1 MLDVRSARTMSV
13 DQQERSP
20 DTTTRS
26 SSLSGARTSNETARP
41 SESCDSA
48 AHYPLPTGGALPRSP
63 AGGAALGTA
72 GSRRSPKAGALGF
85 LSPSVSPLGAV
96 VTDFP
101 RDQVPVFKGVLSKMG
116 KSQLFKRWHRRYFVL
131 YPGFLL
137 YWPEEKDFALKRKPK
152 GSVDLAECS
161 LATAEQHTKRA
172 NTFGIFHHGRRDY
185 FLEAPSHAVLLE
197 WVRHIEH
204 MLGVDE
210 STGIEDFN
218 LLNLVGKGAYGK
230 VVQVR
235 KKDTGKVYAM
245 KMISKESLKRKHD
258 LGRGDMEKFK
268 NELASRPNL
277 RGIVNVEKAAYKHWM
292 VQSTKAER
300 RVLEV
305 VNHPFIVKLH
315 FAFQTHDKLCLVLD
329 FVNGGELFSYIAKE
343 KVR

>member
-1 MLDVRSARTMSV
+1 MASENKGL
-13 DQQERSP
+13 
-20 DTTTRS
+20 S
-26 SSLSGARTSNETARP
+26 STE
-41 SESCDSA
+41 
-48 AHYPLPTGGALPRSP
+48 
-63 AGGAALGTA
+63 
-72 GSRRSPKAGALGF
+72 
-85 LSPSVSPLGAV
+85 
-96 VTDFP
+96 
-101 RDQVPVFKGVLSKMG
+101 
-116 KSQLFKRWHRRYFVL
+116 
-131 YPGFLL
+131 
-137 YWPEEKDFALKRKPK
+137 
-152 GSVDLAECS
+152 
-161 LATAEQHTKRA
+161 LATLERLW
-172 NTFGIFHHGRRDY
+172 GIAQTGDHYD
-185 FLEAPSHAVLLE
+185 
-197 WVRHIEH
+197 

-268 NELASRPNL
+268 NELDSRPNL

>member
-1 MLDVRSARTMSV
+1 MPPDASV
-13 DQQERSP
+13 SEQPPAPLQAVAGSYALYAQPVSVPQFVESP
-20 DTTTRS
+20 
-26 SSLSGARTSNETARP
+26 
-41 SESCDSA
+41 SCCEHASPHVFVAASHTQASA
-48 AHYPLPTGGALPRSP
+48 A
-63 AGGAALGTA
+63 
-72 GSRRSPKAGALGF
+72 
-85 LSPSVSPLGAV
+85 
-96 VTDFP
+96 
-101 RDQVPVFKGVLSKMG
+101 
-116 KSQLFKRWHRRYFVL
+116 
-131 YPGFLL
+131 
-137 YWPEEKDFALKRKPK
+137 
-152 GSVDLAECS
+152 
-161 LATAEQHTKRA
+161 
-172 NTFGIFHHGRRDY
+172 
-185 FLEAPSHAVLLE
+185 APSHAVLLE

-268 NELASRPNL
+268 NELDSRPNL